1 MAIRDEKQS
10 ILKTSEITVD
20 LPRFDAS
27 KIKNAFT
34 VMFNKLKAMRLTRT
48 AADPKL
54 TRIAAK
60 PTKYDVR
67 KVREQHTLAYLR
79 MKRM

>member
-10 ILKTSEITVD
+10 ILMTSEITVD
-20 LPRFDAS
+20 LPRIDGS

-34 VMFNKLKAMRLTRT
+34 AMFNKLKAMRLTRT
-48 AADPKL
+48 AADSKL
-54 TRIAAK
+54 VRIAAK
-60 PTKYDVR
+60 STKFDVR